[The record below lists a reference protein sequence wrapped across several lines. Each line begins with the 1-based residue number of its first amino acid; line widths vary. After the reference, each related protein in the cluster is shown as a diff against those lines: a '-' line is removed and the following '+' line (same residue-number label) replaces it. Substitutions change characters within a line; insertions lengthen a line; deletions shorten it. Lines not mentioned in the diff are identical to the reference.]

1 MLAILLDV
9 KSPKNIEILLSPIDH
24 SQDESIFN
32 ENES

>member
-1 MLAILLDV
+1 MIIEV
-9 KSPKNIEILLSPIDH
+9 KRPKNIEILLSPIDH